1 MSEEKRLRVVETP
14 EGVPLRFTLARGADR
29 AAAFL
34 IDMLA
39 IIGSTIVLGLL
50 TIWAIGNPADGFF
63 LAFFLLVS
71 FLLQVFYF
79 PIFELR
85 WRGQTP
91 GKRAIG
97 LRVVDAQ
104 GGPLTAQAIFARNLT
119 RIAEIQLPMQVL
131 LSPETMFPESP
142 KWAGLLAGVW
152 LFVLLCLP
160 LFNRERLRAGDLV
173 GGTRVVVAPKAVLLE
188 DLGQLRRGGAR
199 YEFTMEQLQH
209 YGSFELQVL
218 EDLLRREH
226 ELDDDAFETVCDKI
240 KTRIGWPKE
249 RWRTEPRVFLH
260 DFYKAQRAR
269 LEHDLLFG
277 RRIADKQD
285 ARQRRAAAG
294 RPPR

>member
-1 MSEEKRLRVVETP
+1 VSEQARLRVVETP
-14 EGVPLRFTLARGADR
+14 EGVPLRLTLARGGDR
-29 AAAFL
+29 AAAFG
-34 IDMLA
+34 IDMM
-39 IIGSTIVLGLL
+39 IIMGSTLLLGLL
-50 TIWAIGNPADGFF
+50 TLWAIGNPADGFF
-63 LAFFLLVS
+63 LAFFLLVA

-97 LRVVDAQ
+97 IRVVDAH

-131 LSPETMFPESP
+131 VSPGSMFPESP
-142 KWAGLLAGVW
+142 KWAALLAGVW
-152 LFVLLCLP
+152 LFVLLFFP
-160 LFNRERLRAGDLV
+160 LFNRERLRVGDLV

-188 DLGQLRRGGAR
+188 DVGQLRRGGAR
-199 YEFTMEQLQH
+199 YEFTPEQLQH

-226 ELDDDAFETVCDKI
+226 ELDDEAYETVCDKI
-240 KTRIGWPKE
+240 KTRIGWPKD
-249 RWRTEPRVFLH
+249 RWRVEPRPFLH

-277 RRIADKQD
+277 RRIADKAD
-285 ARQRRAAAG
+285 ARQRRSA
-294 RPPR
+294 RR

>member
-1 MSEEKRLRVVETP
+1 VSEATRQRVVETP
-14 EGVPLRFTLARGADR
+14 EGVPLRFTLARGGDR
-29 AAAFL
+29 ATAFVL
-34 IDMLA
+34 DYLVIML
-39 IIGSTIVLGLL
+39 GTVVLGLL
-50 TIWAIGNPADGFF
+50 TLWAIGNPADGFF

-79 PIFELR
+79 PLFELR

-91 GKRAIG
+91 GKRVLGI
-97 LRVVDAQ
+97 RVVDAQ

-152 LFVLLCLP
+152 LFVLLFLP
-160 LFNRERLRAGDLV
+160 LFNRERLRVGDLV
-173 GGTRVVVAPKAVLLE
+173 GGTRVVVAPKAVLL
-188 DLGQLRRGGAR
+188 DDIGQQRDGAAR
-199 YEFTMEQLQH
+199 YDFTHEQLQH

-226 ELDDDAFETVCDKI
+226 ELDDEAFGAVCEKI
-240 KTRIGWPKE
+240 KTRIGWSQE
-249 RWRTEPRVFLH
+249 RWKVEPRVFLR
-260 DFYKAQRAR
+260 DFYTAQRAR

-285 ARQRRAAAG
+285 ARRAAA
-294 RPPR
+294 RRDR